1 MKKGFCLLM
10 VSLMVLIVGFGV
22 TAKNLNPE
30 GQITIV
36 GSNVETLNPLL
47 SESSYETTVLNGVFS
62 QLIRLTD
69 SADLIPDLAVEVP
82 TVENGGI
89 SEDGMVFTFHLRKD
103 VKWHDGTPL
112 TAEDV
117 LFTWDIIMNDDVA
130 VVSRDGFDQIER
142 IEIPDPYTVIMYKT
156 EPTAN
161 WLLTWAG
168 TGGAIVPK
176 HLWENAAPSEF
187 SKAHEL
193 SRQPIGSGPFKF
205 AEWVPGSYI
214 ILEANK
220 DYYGDGPYLAKI
232 IYKEVES
239 NLTQITMLKTGEADI
254 SMNLEGSQ
262 LEQVK
267 AIDRLKTTLDPASI
281 YVHMT
286 FNLEN
291 PIFQD
296 KLTRQALSYALPRE
310 LIVEKI
316 LKGVGIPAATSTS
329 PVLWAYDKNITPY
342 PFDMEKAKELLT
354 KAGWRDMDGDGIL
367 ENGDLKFEFEL
378 ATNAGRQ
385 IRERIAQIAQQYWKQ
400 LGIKVNL
407 SFQESTTLYGDTL
420 ENRKFDMIMF
430 GWVTGSDPD
439 EFTMYHSS
447 QIPSESNGLTG
458 QNYGS
463 YINPEIDEL
472 LEDGRAMMNNEDR
485 IPLYHKVQSIVYD
498 EIPML
503 YVYFYVE
510 INVAPKN
517 LLNWRPAPFTNAKT
531 WNINEW
537 KFAN

>member
-1 MKKGFCLLM
+1 MRKGLCLLM
-10 VSLMVLIVGFGV
+10 VSLVIFLVAFGV

-30 GQITIV
+30 GQIVIV

-47 SESSYETTVLNGVFS
+47 SESTYETTVLNGVFS
-62 QLIRLTD
+62 QLVRLTD
-69 SADLIPDLAVEVP
+69 TAALVPDLAVEVP

-103 VKWHDGTPL
+103 AKFHDGHPV

-117 LFTWDIIMNDDVA
+117 LFTWKTIMNDDVA
-130 VVSRDGFDQIER
+130 VVSRDGFDKIER

-168 TGGAIVPK
+168 TGGAIVPQ
-176 HLWENAAPSEF
+176 HLWKDVEPADF
-187 SKAHEL
+187 SKAHKL
-193 SRQPIGSGPFKF
+193 SRNPIGSGPFKF
-205 AEWVPGSYI
+205 SEWVPGSYI

-220 DYYGDGPYLAKI
+220 DYFGEGPYLEKI
-232 IYKEVES
+232 IYKEIES
-239 NLTQITMLKTGEADI
+239 NLTQLTMLKTGEADI

-262 LEQVK
+262 LNQVK
-267 AIDRLKTTLDPASI
+267 AIERLKTTLDPASI

-291 PIFQD
+291 PIFQN

-310 LIVEKI
+310 VIVENV
-316 LKGVGIPAATSTS
+316 LNGVGIPAATSTS
-329 PVLWAYDKNITPY
+329 PVLWAYDKSIKPY
-342 PFDMEKAKELLT
+342 PFDMEKAKSLLSE
-354 KAGWRDMDGDGIL
+354 AGWRDIDGDGIL

-378 ATNAGRQ
+378 ATNAGRYV
-385 IRERIAQIAQQYWKQ
+385 RERIAQIAQQYWKQ

-420 ENRKFDMIMF
+420 ENRRFDMIMF

-439 EFTMYHSS
+439 EFTLYHSS
-447 QIPSESNGLTG
+447 QIPSEENGLTG

-463 YINPEIDEL
+463 YINPEIDVL
-472 LEDGRAMMNNEDR
+472 LEQGKKMMNNADR
-485 IPLYHKVQSIVYD
+485 IPLYQQVQRIVYD
-498 EIPML
+498 ELPML

-510 INVAPKN
+510 INTAPKN
-517 LLNWRPAPFTNAKT
+517 LMNWHPAPFTNGKT
-531 WNINEW
+531 WNINMW
-537 KFAN
+537 KFAD